1 MMGDTPLDMIQY
13 YLVFG
18 VHRFPESPKD
28 RLTFNPDS
36 KHIVVAHNDNFFKV
50 DFQAIVVKIL
60 FGWIFK
66 YCISGFKLFTSL
78 IDKY

>member
-50 DFQAIVVKIL
+50 DFQAMLENNFIRQNIKN
-60 FGWIFK
+60 FH
-66 YCISGFKLFTSL
+66 C
-78 IDKY
+78 